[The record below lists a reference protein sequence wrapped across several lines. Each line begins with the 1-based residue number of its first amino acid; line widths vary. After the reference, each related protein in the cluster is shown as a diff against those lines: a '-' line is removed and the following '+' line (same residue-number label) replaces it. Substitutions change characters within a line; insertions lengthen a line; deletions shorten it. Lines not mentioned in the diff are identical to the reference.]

1 VAVAQEC
8 KNQFDEIKKGKKH
21 RYVVFYIE
29 DEKMIKVE
37 CVGDRD
43 ASYDSFLNDLM
54 KGGEGECRYGLYD
67 FEYEHQCQGTT
78 EVSKKQKLF
87 LMSWCPDTARIK
99 KKMLYSSSF
108 DALKKALVGVHK
120 YIQATDAAE
129 ASAESVE
136 EKLKSLIALKT
147 KFKPSRAKYHQIF
160 LDFFY
165 YSNLTLKMMKR
176 QISLFFNQCC
186 SHLFFLVLLSSV
198 SV

>member
-1 VAVAQEC
+1 MASGVTVAQEC

-21 RYVVFYIE
+21 RYVIFYIE
-29 DEKMIKVE
+29 DEKVIKVE
-37 CVGDRD
+37 SVGDRD
-43 ASYDSFLNDLM
+43 AEYDSFLTDLM

-120 YIQATDAAE
+120 YIQATDSAE
-129 ASAESVE
+129 ASKESVE
-136 EKLKSLIALKT
+136 EKLRST
-147 KFKPSRAKYHQIF
+147 DRS
-160 LDFFY
+160 
-165 YSNLTLKMMKR
+165 
-176 QISLFFNQCC
+176 
-186 SHLFFLVLLSSV
+186 
-198 SV
+198 

>member
-1 VAVAQEC
+1 MAVAQEC

-21 RYVVFYIE
+21 SYVIFYIE

-37 CVGDRD
+37 AVGDRN
-43 ASYDSFLNDLM
+43 ASYDSFFMDLT
-54 KGGEGECRYGLYD
+54 KAGEAECRYGLYD

-99 KKMLYSSSF
+99 KKRLYSSSF

-129 ASAESVE
+129 ASKESVE
-136 EKLKSLIALKT
+136 EKLRSTDQGYMASRFDT
-147 KFKPSRAKYHQIF
+147 KQ
-160 LDFFY
+160 
-165 YSNLTLKMMKR
+165 MKCGPLQEINQEMATSGKIR
-176 QISLFFNQCC
+176 QIAVKVHVFWEGHKILRN
-186 SHLFFLVLLSSV
+186 LY
-198 SV
+198 